1 MSPEA
6 VIRRLDVVC
15 QKWWFFTLLTTTVLA
30 GCLCLAFLLT
40 LLTVDAFVRLNQIG
54 LAVALAAWL
63 ATTLAVAVAAGRR
76 LLRNHRGL
84 EGAARRVEAEFPEL
98 GSSLINIVQLAED
111 KRVADQAFRAAA
123 VNDAAARVGQFPF
136 DSAASQQS
144 RRRRFLY
151 CMQTPRDLAES
162 LLLLAALVGVAT
174 VCYRCIPAWGS
185 AASRLMA
192 PWQFVPAVGKVEIVS
207 VSPGDTQVMVGDGL
221 EVVAE
226 INNPKNLP
234 HSGRLLLAVEGE
246 KETELPMA
254 ADQRHARYRL
264 AIPTILKPLRVP
276 PGDRRFADAGI
287 HGADAPEAGDRG
299 TCRRLSFPRL
309 PRPRR

>member
-30 GCLCLAFLLT
+30 GCVCFAVGLT

-54 LAVALAAWL
+54 LAVALAAWA
-63 ATTLAVAVAAGRR
+63 ATTLAVAFIAGRR

-123 VNDAAARVGQFPF
+123 VNDAAAHVGQFPF
-136 DSAASQQS
+136 DSAASHQS

-162 LLLLAALVGVAT
+162 LLLLAALVGVAC

-185 AASRLMA
+185 AAGRLMA

-207 VSPGDTQVMVGDGL
+207 VLPGDVAGDGRRRAGSRRRDQQPEKPAACRPL
-221 EVVAE
+221 AALARGRAGVRTAHGRGPTARPLPIGHSDDHQAVAV
-226 INNPKNLP
+226 
-234 HSGRLLLAVEGE
+234 S
-246 KETELPMA
+246 
-254 ADQRHARYRL
+254 
-264 AIPTILKPLRVP
+264 
-276 PGDRRFADAGI
+276 PGDRRFADAGL
-287 HGADAPEAGDRG
+287 HGADAAEAGDRG